1 MSIAIIG
8 AMEEEVEV
16 LRSRL
21 ENVRRTEAAGGS
33 YYSGTLEGR
42 DIVLLQSGIGKVN
55 AALTTTLLI
64 ERYQPELIINTGAA
78 GGIGSS
84 LRIGDVVVGTELA
97 YSDVDATAF
106 LQYEYGQ
113 VPRMPA
119 RYPVPEEFLALAR
132 QLAAARKQ
140 DGRVLTGLI
149 TTADSFI
156 GSKEAADF
164 IRGRFP
170 ESLATD
176 MEGAAIAQTA
186 YRFGVPFLAV
196 RAISDLAGSEAEGL
210 FTSHL
215 DLAAVN
221 AAEFVL
227 DWVKLYR
234 PAFHAEI

>member
-8 AMEEEVEV
+8 AMEEEVDAV
-16 LRSRL
+16 RSRL
-21 ENVRRTEAAGGS
+21 ENIRREEAAGGI
-33 YYSGTLEGR
+33 YYSGTFDGR
-42 DIVLLQSGIGKVN
+42 DLVLLQSGIGKVN
-55 AALTTTLLI
+55 AALTTALLI
-64 ERYQPELIINTGAA
+64 ERYRPELIINTGAA

-84 LRIGDVVVGTELA
+84 LRIGDIVVGTELA

-106 LQYEYGQ
+106 ARYEYGQ
-113 VPRMPA
+113 VPRMPS
-119 RYPVPEEFLALAR
+119 RYPARAEFLALAR
-132 QLAAARKQ
+132 QLAAGKP
-140 DGRVLTGLI
+140 DGRVFTGLI

-196 RAISDLAGSEAEGL
+196 RAISDLAGTAAEEL
-210 FTSHL
+210 FTSNL
-215 DLAAVN
+215 ELAAAN
-221 AAEFVL
+221 SAGFAL
-227 DWVKLYR
+227 DWVKLYHTALR
-234 PAFHAEI
+234 AEV